1 MKSEKYT
8 DVLLSYEDKVARI
21 VINRPEKLNAIRI
34 QTYMELISA
43 LKEADEAPQCHV
55 IVLEGAGDHFTAGND
70 LADLVGDDLKL
81 VMDSVQGIFETA
93 GNLKKVLI
101 AAVEGAAVGIGTTL
115 LLHCDIVIASKKA
128 KFRVPF
134 ANLGVCPEGGSS
146 VLLPQAIG
154 QKMAR
159 DVLLTG
165 RFFSADEALKWGLIT
180 AIAEPG
186 QASQALESQIEALL
200 KQPLPSLI
208 ATKKLMRASMPDIGT
223 LIGTELAVFQELLKT
238 QETRSRIAHLLKK

>member
-1 MKSEKYT
+1 MESEKYT
-8 DVLLSYEDKVARI
+8 DVLLSYADNVARI

-43 LKEADEAPQCHV
+43 MKEADESPNCHV
-55 IVLEGAGDHFTAGND
+55 IVLQGAGDHFTAGND
-70 LADLVGDDLKL
+70 LADLVGEDVKL
-81 VMDSVQGIFETA
+81 VMKGVQGIFETA
-93 GNLKKVLI
+93 ANLKKVLI

-115 LLHCDIVIASKKA
+115 LLHCDIVIASQKA
-128 KFRVPF
+128 KFRLPF

-146 VLLPQAIG
+146 ILLPQAIG

-159 DVLLTG
+159 GVLLTG
-165 RFFSADEALKWGLIT
+165 RFFSADEAQKWGLIT
-180 AIAEPG
+180 ALAEPG
-186 QASQALESQIEALL
+186 QAGQAIEAYIDALL

-223 LIGTELAVFQELLKT
+223 LVGTELAYFQELLQT
-238 QETRSRIAHLLKK
+238 EETISRISQLVKR